1 MESII
6 QKAINRLKSLYI
18 IHIIVIA
25 SILIFNFIL
34 ISQIYWLKKIL
45 QKLYLL
51 SSIISIIFFIVPIIS
66 LIFICTKKLK
76 KRNFNIFK
84 ILTLIFCV
92 ISITLGFFFSG
103 ILMMN
108 AIESP
113 EFCKE
118 CPFNLPIQEISNLI
132 QSNKLNNK
140 CKERRCVIN
149 TKNYEILEKNEND
162 FYEYLCN
169 YNPTSEFEEIEETSD
184 NINNKMNNVNN
195 NTTGTN
201 SDNIKC
207 NKVDKNNLII
217 SDLENNYVF
226 NFYDVCNPYVEF
238 YSCERSKAPN
248 KFELKENFVCPRTS
262 YMTIL
267 ITFCMLNIILNL
279 VINFMPFKLEYNK
292 YFEMTNPPRI
302 VMPKSNSFNSTINSS
317 QIPKDNNI
325 ETEDKFERAPTEIL
339 IIVNNKNKDNVNN
352 INKNNKKDNQNKKE
366 ENNDENNIN
375 NELVIR
381 KAKTKKVNISS
392 MNEPKK
398 IKVTNKENKEFKST
412 KNMRTVNN
420 INFVKKIEDQ
430 EEEEEKKEKKIKNID
445 DENKVTLSFDD
456 NTISTKR
463 VILGNDNNSKF

>member
-92 ISITLGFFFSG
+92 ISLTLGFFFSG

-149 TKNYEILEKNEND
+149 TKNYDILEKNEND

-184 NINNKMNNVNN
+184 NI
-195 NTTGTN
+195 
-201 SDNIKC
+201 KC
-207 NKVDKNNLII
+207 NKIDKNNLII

-226 NFYDVCNPYVEF
+226 NFYDVCNPYAEF

-248 KFELKENFVCPRTS
+248 KFKLEENFVCPGTS

-352 INKNNKKDNQNKKE
+352 INKNNKKE

-420 INFVKKIEDQ
+420 INFIKKIEDE
-430 EEEEEKKEKKIKNID
+430 EEEEEKKEKKIKNIE

-463 VILGNDNNSKF
+463 IILGNDNNSKF

>member
-25 SILIFNFIL
+25 SILIFNFVL

-92 ISITLGFFFSG
+92 VSITLGFFFSG

-184 NINNKMNNVNN
+184 NI
-195 NTTGTN
+195 
-201 SDNIKC
+201 KC
-207 NKVDKNNLII
+207 NKIDKNNLII

-248 KFELKENFVCPRTS
+248 KFKLEENFVCPGTS

-317 QIPKDNNI
+317 QLPKDNNI

-352 INKNNKKDNQNKKE
+352 INKNNKKE

-420 INFVKKIEDQ
+420 INFIKKIEDE

-463 VILGNDNNSKF
+463 IILGNDNNSKF